1 MFSRRNNEKLESFIG
16 VNSSFKGDIK
26 TKGTLRIDGEFEG
39 NVDSDWLIIG
49 EKGLIKGDVRS
60 NGVIVGGRIEGTVIA
75 KEIIEVKGKGEITG
89 DINTPKLTVS
99 EGAVLNG
106 KTNMSKDT
114 NVVEL
119 HIKAQGKDF

>member
-26 TKGTLRIDGEFEG
+26 TKGTLRIDGEVEG

-106 KTNMSKDT
+106 KTTMSKDT

-119 HIKAQGKDF
+119 QIKAQE

>member
-1 MFSRRNNEKLESFIG
+1 MFSRRNNKKLESFIG
-16 VNSSFKGDIK
+16 VNSSLKGDIK
-26 TKGTLRIDGEFEG
+26 TKGTLRIDGEVEG
-39 NVDSDWLIIG
+39 KVDSDWLIIG

-60 NGVIVGGRIEGTVIA
+60 NRVIVGGRIEGTVTA

-106 KTNMSKDT
+106 KTTMSKDT

-119 HIKAQGKDF
+119 QIKAQE